1 MKYKVRITE
10 TPITDIEVTAS
21 SKEEA
26 VNIVRNNYKMS
37 RSVCILK
44 IMIILNLR
52 LLMR

>member
-26 VNIVRNNYKMS
+26 ENIVRNNYKMS

-44 IMIILNLR
+44 IMIILNL
-52 LLMR
+52 